1 MYFKKTPA
9 FWLLSV
15 LFLVVLTESAT
26 AQSKKRRDDI
36 TYFQDLSPDDTTMR
50 IGGTTRPAA
59 TASSAYVYRL
69 QPGDIL
75 AIAVSSLNSEA
86 DVAFNPFARMGFMLS
101 PGGSSSQDNNNLPVG
116 YRVNETG
123 MINFPKLGMVRVAG
137 KTLSAL
143 ETMLRDTLRQYLRE
157 PYVAARLLNFKISVL
172 GEVNRP
178 SIYTVQNERI
188 TLTEAISLAGDLTV
202 YGKRDNVMIIRENA
216 GQRDVIRVDLTQRN
230 TFASTGYYLKPND
243 VIYVEPKKSKKIQAS
258 RTLPYVPAVLGGITL
273 LATVVLNLVR

>member
-1 MYFKKTPA
+1 MNFKKTPA
-9 FWLLSV
+9 FWLLSA
-15 LFLVVLTESAT
+15 LLLLGLTESTT

-36 TYFQDLSPDDTTMR
+36 AYFQDLSDTTSR
-50 IGGTTRPAA
+50 TSAA
-59 TASSAYVYRL
+59 GAPGSYIYRL

-75 AIAVSSLNSEA
+75 AIAVSSLNAEA
-86 DVAFNPFARMGFMLS
+86 DLAFNPFARTGFALS
-101 PGGSSSQDNNNLPVG
+101 AGTNATQENNNLPIG
-116 YRVNETG
+116 YRVNEAG

-216 GQRDVIRVDLTQRN
+216 GQREFIRVDLTQRN
-230 TFASTGYYLKPND
+230 TFTSAGYYLKPND
-243 VIYVEPKKSKKIQAS
+243 VVYIEPSKSKKLQAS
-258 RTLPYVPAVLGGITL
+258 RTLTYLPSVLGGITL